1 MLNTLNLRR
10 FLLIASDIALLYLS
24 LLATVYFRLGEKFD
38 WIELY
43 EHILPFSVL
52 YFFWLIIFYIFG
64 LYELNTIR
72 TKDAFYAK
80 IIGALFAALAIGLSF
95 FYLFPIS
102 AVTPKT
108 NLILNILIFAVLLF
122 IWRSVFLA
130 LFSSRLITRLAVVG
144 EQNQAQK
151 LEKEI
156 SSRPYLG
163 YKVIALEKDKDLP
176 NQIKEKRVDII
187 LVPPDL
193 AFDSKLINNL
203 YQCLPSGVKFLD
215 WTRAY
220 EIITEKIPVSFV
232 NHIWFLENLGESQ
245 KIFYN
250 KLKIALDIIFA
261 GIILTATLPLWL
273 LISASIKLEDGG
285 GVIYSQKRIGKNGKS
300 FLLLKFRSMVQGAE
314 KETGPLWAAPKDNRA
329 TKVGAILRKTHFDE
343 LPQML
348 NVLKGD
354 ISLVGPRPERP
365 EFVRQLEKEI
375 PHYRLRHIIKPGFT
389 GWAQIKFR
397 YGRSV
402 MDSQEKFQY
411 DLYYLKNMSL
421 LLDLGILLKT
431 LQLFFKK

>member
-1 MLNTLNLRR
+1 MKTMLNTLNLRR

-38 WIELY
+38 WMELY
-43 EHILPFSVL
+43 EHIPPFSVL
-52 YFFWLIIFYIFG
+52 YLFWLIIFFIFG

-102 AVTPKT
+102 EVTPKT

-187 LVPPDL
+187 LVPPD
-193 AFDSKLINNL
+193 
-203 YQCLPSGVKFLD
+203 
-215 WTRAY
+215 
-220 EIITEKIPVSFV
+220 
-232 NHIWFLENLGESQ
+232 
-245 KIFYN
+245 
-250 KLKIALDIIFA
+250 
-261 GIILTATLPLWL
+261 
-273 LISASIKLEDGG
+273 
-285 GVIYSQKRIGKNGKS
+285 
-300 FLLLKFRSMVQGAE
+300 
-314 KETGPLWAAPKDNRA
+314 
-329 TKVGAILRKTHFDE
+329 
-343 LPQML
+343 
-348 NVLKGD
+348 
-354 ISLVGPRPERP
+354 
-365 EFVRQLEKEI
+365 
-375 PHYRLRHIIKPGFT
+375 
-389 GWAQIKFR
+389 
-397 YGRSV
+397 
-402 MDSQEKFQY
+402 
-411 DLYYLKNMSL
+411 
-421 LLDLGILLKT
+421 
-431 LQLFFKK
+431 